1 VNAAQPADTILVGP
15 GTFYEGVVITK
26 PLSLSSLGATID
38 ATGQPNGI
46 FVNGMAATGLS
57 AVHISGFTIQNAQF
71 EGILVA
77 NASAVTISQNTVQ
90 NNDKALS
97 GGHCPSRPSFEPGED
112 GDCGE
117 GIHLLGAD
125 HAVVIKNSVHGNSG
139 GILASDDTAA
149 VHDNLISLNTVE
161 DNAYACGIVLAS
173 HVSDPATGNVIPFGV
188 YHNTVYKNTSNS
200 NGLSNGGGAGVGIFA
215 SIPGAQAYGN
225 VVVENTLLNNGL
237 PGITL
242 HAHVP
247 GQNLNDNVLVGNILS
262 GNGADTADATTPG
275 TAGIN
280 IYGAGAITGNIVAEN
295 YISGES
301 YDVVVKTPALVQV
314 EFNMLMGGKVGVDN
328 LGLVGPVDAT
338 SNWWGCSLGP
348 VLGAGCAKSVGMNMD
363 NEPWLLLAPQ

>member
-1 VNAAQPADTILVGP
+1 
-15 GTFYEGVVITK
+15 
-26 PLSLSSLGATID
+26 
-38 ATGQPNGI
+38 
-46 FVNGMAATGLS
+46 
-57 AVHISGFTIQNAQF
+57 
-71 EGILVA
+71 
-77 NASAVTISQNTVQ
+77 
-90 NNDKALS
+90 
-97 GGHCPSRPSFEPGED
+97 
-112 GDCGE
+112 
-117 GIHLLGAD
+117 
-125 HAVVIKNSVHGNSG
+125 
-139 GILASDDTAA
+139 
-149 VHDNLISLNTVE
+149 
-161 DNAYACGIVLAS
+161 
-173 HVSDPATGNVIPFGV
+173 
-188 YHNTVYKNTSNS
+188 
-200 NGLSNGGGAGVGIFA
+200 VGIFA